1 MSATTST
8 TFTTFTVRAT
18 FSALLLFGAG
28 GARAGDSPVAQ
39 VQPALERWMLGEASP
54 GRGAVSSS
62 ADLVWLDSAIDSDGR
77 VRIVLHPRIEA
88 SASEYPDESER
99 YSSAADLLLS
109 RLGSMDRCDIVS
121 PRPEAIEVVVTR
133 EQLGLIAAF
142 AEVDYIGLAAPP
154 LPLARSQ
161 AIDAMRTPEFAAW
174 GYRGKD
180 VRVGVIDVG
189 FAGYEQRLG
198 TELPSSVVTRS
209 FFNGANGTGDLT
221 GRGEPHGVACAEV
234 LHDVAPEAS
243 LYLSNVSS
251 VGDFQ
256 KAVEWMIQEGVEVI
270 SHSLAWFYGGGDGSG
285 PVGDIVGLAEREG
298 VLFVTSA
305 GNFAQSHWSGEFAD
319 ADADGFV
326 EVDDIGGE
334 SIRLPTLEGG
344 DGPVSLVLV
353 WNRWPTSTSL
363 DFEVDIRSGEGD
375 GEILATSEFA
385 FEGYPYA
392 LRQVLFD
399 PNEKTDGARIH
410 VRHQRGT
417 ATGVTLRIFRIDGA
431 SLADHHVPSGS
442 LAFPAD
448 SPAALTVGAFDW
460 TAQSDQQRLSVFSS
474 YGPTLDGRSK
484 PELLGASGI
493 ESSVYQPSSA
503 NGFSGTSA
511 ACPHVAGAAAL
522 VLSASIRGGLFDTR
536 WTIDEVRA
544 LLRDAALP
552 LAGDHPPEA
561 VGAGRVRLPLER
573 LSTPRGISPFSL
585 TFDRW
590 NAGGPR
596 FDLSAPSAF
605 APRPLRIVDVSGR
618 ALASIAPSNGSA
630 VSFRWD
636 PALIKS
642 LPRGRYWAIEPS
654 SAARLSFYWDGAR

>member
-1 MSATTST
+1 LRRLSE
-8 TFTTFTVRAT
+8 FTAFTAFT
-18 FSALLLFGAG
+18 ALPALLLFDAGA
-28 GARAGDSPVAQ
+28 ARAEQSPSAQ
-39 VQPALERWMLGEASP
+39 VQPALGRWMLGEVSP
-54 GRGAVSSS
+54 GRDAVSTS
-62 ADLVWLDSAIDSDGR
+62 ADAVWLDSAIDADGR
-77 VRIVLHPRIEA
+77 VRVVLHPRIEA
-88 SASEYPDESER
+88 EASADASER
-99 YSSAADLLLS
+99 CARAADLLLS

-121 PRPEAIEVVVTR
+121 PRPEAIEIVVSR
-133 EQLGLIAAF
+133 EQLGEIAAF

-174 GYRGKD
+174 GYHGKD
-180 VRVGVIDVG
+180 VRVGVIDIG
-189 FAGYEQRLG
+189 FAGYEERLG

-243 LYLSNVSS
+243 LYFSNVSS

-256 KAVEWMIQEGVEVI
+256 RAVEWMIQEGVEVI

-285 PVGDIVGLAEREG
+285 PVGDIVELAEREG

-319 ADADGFV
+319 ADSDGFV

-334 SIRLPTLEGG
+334 SIGLPTIEGG
-344 DGPVSLVLV
+344 DDIVSLVLV
-353 WNRWPTSTSL
+353 WSRWPSSTSL
-363 DFEVDIRSGEGD
+363 DFEIDIRTGAGD
-375 GEILATSEFA
+375 GEVLATSEFA

-392 LRQVLFD
+392 LRQVVYD
-399 PNEKTDGARIH
+399 PSEKTDGARIH

-417 ATGVTLRIFRIDGA
+417 ATGVTLRIFRIDGGP
-431 SLADHHVPSGS
+431 LADHRVPSGS
-442 LAFPAD
+442 LAFPGD

-460 TAQSDQQRLSVFSS
+460 TAEADEQRLSVFSS
-474 YGPTLDGRSK
+474 YGPTLDGRAK

-493 ESSVYQPSSA
+493 ASSVYQPNSA

-522 VLSASIRGGLFDTR
+522 ILSASIRGGLFDTR

-552 LAGDHPPEA
+552 LAGDPPPEA

-573 LSTPRGISPFSL
+573 LSTPRETSPFNL

-596 FDLSAPSAF
+596 FELSAPSAF
-605 APRPLRIVDVSGR
+605 APQPLRVVDVAGR
-618 ALASIAPSNGSA
+618 ALASIPPSNGSA

-636 PALIKS
+636 SALTQS

-654 SAARLSFYWDGAR
+654 SAARVSFYWDGVR